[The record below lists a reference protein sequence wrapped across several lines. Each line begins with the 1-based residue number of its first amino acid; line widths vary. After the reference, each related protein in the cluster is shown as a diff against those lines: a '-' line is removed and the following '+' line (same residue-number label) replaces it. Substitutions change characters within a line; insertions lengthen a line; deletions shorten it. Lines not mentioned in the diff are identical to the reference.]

1 MGAKLFGTDGVRGKA
16 NIYPMTAEFALK
28 LATAA
33 GQLTCTKEHRVAIG
47 RDTRLSGEMLEA
59 AMIAGFVSA
68 GVDVIRLGVLPT
80 PAVTTLTP
88 DLKVDMSV
96 MITASHN
103 PWHDNGIKLI
113 AADGSKFSDKVTS
126 ELEEL
131 IAKGEFALSPE
142 KIGRVSSEETLV
154 NKYIVQA
161 MSALPAGKPLKG
173 LRVVLDC
180 ANGVFSEIMPK
191 VFMELGA
198 GVIATGNKPDGWN
211 INKDCGSQH
220 IEKMVETV
228 LGSHAQLGIA
238 VDGDGDRIII
248 CDEKGVRLD
257 GDQVIAFLGRYLK
270 EKSLLKSNTVVATIV
285 SNPALDRFLQAAGID
300 CVRSGVG
307 ERYVIEEMKK
317 HGANV
322 GGEESGHMVL
332 SDYARTGDAMI
343 AALIVS
349 RGLLES
355 SKKMS
360 EIFPLF
366 VPMYKK
372 RVDTRFVGNEK
383 MLAAFEL
390 PAFKKAIAEG
400 ERKIE
405 GKGRILVRKS
415 GTEPKIQV
423 WVWSDDAAFA
433 DEVNREISA
442 VLEQAP
448 GYESVKVMP

>member
-33 GQLTCTKEHRVAIG
+33 GQLVCNKERRVAIG

-59 AMIAGFVSA
+59 AMIAGFTSA
-68 GVDVIRLGVLPT
+68 GIDVIRLGVLPT

-113 AADGSKFSDKVTS
+113 ASDGSKFSDKVTS
-126 ELEEL
+126 ELEAL
-131 IAKGEFALSPE
+131 IANGEFALSPE

-161 MSALPAGKPLKG
+161 MSAVPDGKPLKG

-198 GVIATGNKPDGWN
+198 GVIAIGNKPDGWN
-211 INKDCGSQH
+211 INRDCGSQH
-220 IEKMVETV
+220 VEKMVEAV
-228 LGSHAQLGIA
+228 CGAHAQLGIA
-238 VDGDGDRIII
+238 VDGDGDRIIV

-257 GDQVIAFLGRYLK
+257 GDQVIAFLGQYLK
-270 EKSLLKSNTVVATIV
+270 GKSRLKGNAVVATIV
-285 SNPALDRFLQAAGID
+285 SNPALDRFLKSQGVD

-307 ERYVIEEMKK
+307 ERYVIEEMKR

-343 AALIVS
+343 AALVVS
-349 RGLLES
+349 QGLLES
-355 SKKMS
+355 G
-360 EIFPLF
+360 
-366 VPMYKK
+366 K
-372 RVDTRFVGNEK
+372 R
-383 MLAAFEL
+383 
-390 PAFKKAIAEG
+390 
-400 ERKIE
+400 
-405 GKGRILVRKS
+405 
-415 GTEPKIQV
+415 
-423 WVWSDDAAFA
+423 
-433 DEVNREISA
+433 
-442 VLEQAP
+442 
-448 GYESVKVMP
+448 